1 MVDEIIIH
9 DVDVSSCKYLPY
21 CEDKQGNCG
30 NNPDCYFKQLARKT
44 AECEELK
51 EENEELTQRNA
62 FLLQR
67 LEVDDNDTSLV
78 FKLQN
83 ELRQKSNEFY
93 QAIKSNVKYEQA
105 LDEIENIIKDL
116 ENKNIL
122 TFPDLSKEENYNMI
136 MKQCNSGYVQILN
149 IIAKAKGN

>member
-9 DVDVSSCKYLPY
+9 DVDVSGCKYLPY

-44 AECEELK
+44 AECEKFNKRQNILVEGYIKRLK
-51 EENEELTQRNA
+51 EWYNYKQILNG
-62 FLLQR
+62 
-67 LEVDDNDTSLV
+67 
-78 FKLQN
+78 
-83 ELRQKSNEFY
+83 
-93 QAIKSNVKYEQA
+93 
-105 LDEIENIIKDL
+105 IENIIKDL